1 MNPMVVTHRL
11 KAEYKEMSDY
21 PQFSVEI
28 DNSNKLIWYVSFKGE
43 DNTLY
48 ANEKFKIKFE
58 FTPKYVIK
66 LFNIKLQPIQK
77 PAVTFVENIPINPY
91 VFSNGLICSN
101 ILDTEWTPVLRVS
114 TVSLCVLNLLSSTT
128 EKKKPIND
136 EEVCKSGCKNFNKGK
151 WIHNYQNI

>member
-91 VFSNGLICSN
+91 VFSNGLIC
-101 ILDTEWTPVLRVS
+101 
-114 TVSLCVLNLLSSTT
+114 
-128 EKKKPIND
+128 
-136 EEVCKSGCKNFNKGK
+136 
-151 WIHNYQNI
+151 